1 VYWYRKAAEQN
12 FALAERNLGIMYV
25 LGLGV
30 EASETEAMRWFAKAA
45 SAGVSRAL
53 VNEAMVYMQGRQ
65 LPRDYL
71 AAEKLLSQA
80 IAAGVQEASPLLR
93 QCEENLAREKASEQ
107 DATTASAKK

>member
-1 VYWYRKAAEQN
+1 
-12 FALAERNLGIMYV
+12 
-25 LGLGV
+25 
-30 EASETEAMRWFAKAA
+30 
-45 SAGVSRAL
+45 
-53 VNEAMVYMQGRQ
+53 MQGRQ

-93 QCEENLAREKASEQ
+93 QCEENLARGKASEQ